1 MPPTVQVDSKTKSD
15 ILRKAEQ
22 LFAARGYDGVSMRE
36 IAEACAIT
44 KANIY
49 YYFKSKESL
58 YLQVLETD
66 LLALVE
72 TLERASQRG
81 ETCRD
86 KITNIVESFLNLMQE
101 QQTLLQITMRE
112 FGGLER
118 EIRGLVRRYRTQ
130 LTEPIERALE
140 EGKRVGELRS
150 LSTPL
155 TAVSLL
161 GMMSIFL
168 TKYLLD
174 LPVESMET
182 QTSHHTV
189 ELFFEGVRAR

>member
-1 MPPTVQVDSKTKSD
+1 MPPSIQADSKTKSE

-36 IAEACAIT
+36 IAEACHIT

-49 YYFKSKESL
+49 YYFKDKESL
-58 YLQVLETD
+58 YLHVLETD
-66 LLALVE
+66 ILALVE
-72 TLERASQRG
+72 TLERASQHG
-81 ETCRD
+81 QTCRD
-86 KITNIVESFLNLMQE
+86 RITSIVESFLNLVAE
-101 QQTLLQITMRE
+101 QQTLLQMTMRE

-130 LTEPIERALE
+130 LTSPIERVLE
-140 EGKRVGELRS
+140 EGERMGEVRS
-150 LSTPL
+150 LSPQL

-174 LPVESMET
+174 LPVESREP
-182 QTSHHTV
+182 QAAQHTV
-189 ELFFEGVRAR
+189 DLFFEGARAR